1 MYVGS
6 PQRKVN
12 MQQDQEFGRNDP
24 DQNRT
29 AENQRAEQY
38 WRANLRLLGMCLA
51 IWFVASYGF
60 GILLVEQLNQFQL
73 FGFKLGFWFAQQ
85 GSIYIFLLL
94 ILFYV
99 LRINA
104 LDRRFGVHEDVVA
117 DGDE

>member
-1 MYVGS
+1 MSTPPTSASNDV
-6 PQRKVN
+6 QEKRRK
-12 MQQDQEFGRNDP
+12 D
-24 DQNRT
+24 
-29 AENQRAEQY
+29 Y
-38 WRANLRLLGMCLA
+38 WRANIRLVSLCLA
-51 IWFVASYGF
+51 IWFLASYGC
-60 GILLVEQLNQFQL
+60 GILFAEYLNQFQL

-117 DGDE
+117 VGDE